1 MFTAAL
7 ITTAKTWKQ
16 RRCPLTD
23 KQIKKLWCVY
33 TKEYDLV
40 IKRNISES
48 FLMSWMNLEPIIQSE
63 VSQKEKNKYC
73 VLMHVYGIQKDGAD
87 EPICRAET
95 ETQTENR
102 LMDMD
107 GWGRKERVRL
117 MKRVDGS
124 IHYQM

>member
-1 MFTAAL
+1 MEHIWVSPNKVDEPRAY
-7 ITTAKTWKQ
+7 
-16 RRCPLTD
+16 
-23 KQIKKLWCVY
+23 Y
-33 TKEYDLV
+33 TEW
-40 IKRNISES
+40 SES
-48 FLMSWMNLEPIIQSE
+48 ES
-63 VSQKEKNKYC
+63 EKNKYHI
-73 VLMHVYGIQKDGAD
+73 LTPIYGIQKGGTD